1 MRKDIEIPIV
11 KNVYVAVVHEW
22 NDEFLSKDWNAYIIN
37 NQDKPIEA
45 VIVVTHGYKGDRKTS
60 LLRHGLGTV
69 EAKSSVKIEM
79 IQEELLAFTNEFR
92 VTFFLDNKLYDKKYV
107 FAKNSINENAFQ
119 DLPVM
124 DKRGVLVK

>member
-37 NQDKPIEA
+37 DQDKPIEA
-45 VIVVTHGYKGDRKTS
+45 VIVVTQGYKGDRKTS

-79 IQEELLAFTNEFR
+79 IQEELLAFTNEFS
-92 VTFFLDNKLYDKKYV
+92 VTFFLDGKLYDKKYV
-107 FAKNSINENAFQ
+107 FTKNSINEKAFQ

-124 DKRGVLVK
+124 DQRGVLVK

>member
-1 MRKDIEIPIV
+1 MRKDIEIPVV

-37 NQDKPIEA
+37 DKDKPIEA
-45 VIVVTHGYKGDRKTS
+45 VIVVTQGYKGDRKTS

-79 IQEELLAFTNEFR
+79 IQEELLSFTNEFR

-124 DKRGVLVK
+124 DQRGVLVK

>member
-22 NDEFLSKDWNAYIIN
+22 NNEFLSKDWNAYIIN

-45 VIVVTHGYKGDRKTS
+45 VIVVTQGYKGDRKTS

-69 EAKSSVKIEM
+69 EAQSSVKIEM
-79 IQEELLAFTNEFR
+79 IQEELLSFTNEFR
-92 VTFFLDNKLYDKKYV
+92 VTFFLDNQLYDKKYV
-107 FAKNSINENAFQ
+107 FTKNSINENAFQ

-124 DKRGVLVK
+124 DQRGVLVK